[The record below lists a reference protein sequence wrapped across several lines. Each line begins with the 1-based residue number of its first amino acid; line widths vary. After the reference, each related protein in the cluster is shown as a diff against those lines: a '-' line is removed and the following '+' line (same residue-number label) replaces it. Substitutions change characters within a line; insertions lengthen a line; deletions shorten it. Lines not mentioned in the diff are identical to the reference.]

1 MAVSKSTPRPVI
13 PATWQDVELTADETT
28 AALNTAKQFKHG
40 RLREEQYRWDL
51 LHPTPPPHIGFA
63 QLRDLK
69 RAEAAAQGLAFEP
82 DSATGRLFDLICS
95 YFSSDP
101 PEFFADG
108 TPSAPADRDPR
119 KGLLLVGP
127 IGCGKTTL
135 LRLFMKNPRQN
146 YGVVSTRTVS
156 GRYQSEGH
164 EGLAPYLQAGR
175 GGICFD
181 DLGAEA
187 MSVKHYGSEANPM
200 AEVLLARYDAFQAER
215 LPGDFTHLTS
225 NLPVGT
231 PEDAPGMPTLYG
243 SYGRRVV
250 DRIRQMFTLLSF
262 PADAPSQRR

>member
-1 MAVSKSTPRPVI
+1 MVASKSTPRPEI
-13 PATWQDVELTADETT
+13 PATWQQVALTPEETT
-28 AALNTAKQFKHG
+28 AVLNTAKQFKYG
-40 RLREEQYRWDL
+40 RLHEEQYRWDL
-51 LHPTPPPHIGFA
+51 LHPAPPPHIGFP
-63 QLRDLK
+63 QLRDAKL
-69 RAEAAAQGLAFEP
+69 AEAAAQGLHFAS
-82 DSATGRLFDLICS
+82 DSATGQLFDLLCS

-101 PEFFADG
+101 PEFFAEG
-108 TPSAPADRDPR
+108 TPTASADRDPR

-146 YGVVSTRTVS
+146 YGVVSTRTAS

-164 EGLAPYLQAGR
+164 EGLEPYLQAGR

-200 AEVLLARYDAFQAER
+200 AEVLLARYDEFQAGR
-215 LPGDFTHLTS
+215 LLGDFTHLTS

-231 PEDAPGMPTLYG
+231 PDDIPGTPSLYG
-243 SYGRRVV
+243 CYGRRVV

-262 PADAPSQRR
+262 PANAPSQRR